1 MGNNSDIINMI
12 FQADPVVQLVLV
24 VLLLMSVLCWTII
37 ILKARMFKKAGSG
50 NEEFDLFFS
59 EAANL
64 AQVESRARRMRNSPM
79 AQVFLSAYADY
90 QNLQTDVKMD
100 NVKLVRS
107 AWIDVLTRSIDKA
120 VKLEIQ
126 DLETAVPLLATTGNS
141 APFIGLF
148 GTVWGIMSSF
158 QSIGLQ
164 GSASLATVAPGI
176 SEALVATAAGL
187 ATAIPAVIAFNMFM
201 SAVGGMEK
209 ELEAFG
215 VEFINIVE
223 RELVRRE
230 TFHREGSF
238 MNGDRS

>member
-1 MGNNSDIINMI
+1 MII
-12 FQADPVVQLVLV
+12 QADPVVQMVLV

-37 ILKARMFKKAGSG
+37 ILKARMFKKAGSA
-50 NEEFDLFFS
+50 NEEFDVFFS
-59 EAANL
+59 EAVNL
-64 AQVESRARRMRNSPM
+64 AQVESRARRMKNSPM

-100 NVKLVRS
+100 NVKLVRQ
-107 AWIDVLTRSIDKA
+107 AWVDVLTRSIEKA
-120 VKLEIQ
+120 IKLEIQ
-126 DLETAVPLLATTGNS
+126 DLEVAVPLLATTGNS

-158 QSIGLQ
+158 QNIGLQ

-187 ATAIPAVIAFNMFM
+187 AAAIPAVIAFNMFM
-201 SAVGGMEK
+201 SAVAGMEK

-215 VEFINIVE
+215 AEFINMVE
-223 RELVRRE
+223 RELLRRE
-230 TFHREGSF
+230 THHRDSSYL
-238 MNGDRS
+238 MNGDR